1 MLKNKIIKELKIHY
15 VDLMTADFLLVLL
28 KTYILFVIIE
38 VAYILTKVARV
49 AKLDF
54 MGENGLHNERSSTHL
69 GKVMRI
75 VDIGLFRRYR

>member
-54 MGENGLHNERSSTHL
+54 MGENGLHNEAPPHPPPPHPPPPSLLS
-69 GKVMRI
+69 RI
-75 VDIGLFRRYR
+75 